1 MLAST
6 LIASFFVPMF
16 FVILESFSERRG
28 GHKADAPTDAATAAD
43 HAGEGA

>member
-16 FVILESFSERRG
+16 FVILESLTERG
-28 GHKADAPTDAATAAD
+28 SSGKNTEGTEPSGASATDA
-43 HAGEGA
+43 GEH